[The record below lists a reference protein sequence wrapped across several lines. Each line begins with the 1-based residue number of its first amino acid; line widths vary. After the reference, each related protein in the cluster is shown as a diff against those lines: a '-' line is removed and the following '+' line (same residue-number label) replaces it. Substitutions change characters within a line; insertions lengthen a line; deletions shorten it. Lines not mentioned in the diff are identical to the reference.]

1 MITLIVLLCFF
12 TLMASSL
19 FGKEKEF
26 RFCSIITGMLFFPHI
41 IAFQNS
47 PYIAP
52 QTLLLYL
59 PLFFEYVHDTE
70 GFSKAFK
77 NFPLKIPLFIFA
89 VTSFITAATT
99 PGNFIKNMYD
109 MFRYVFDNY
118 AFFFLAYWFGL
129 HIPAK
134 KLLQALFI
142 PLFLFCAFGFVEFLL
157 NENLPYKYI
166 CSAFPI
172 YQGIYDLST
181 SISIS
186 QSWRSRICITT
197 HHPNTLTPMLFCF
210 IYLLFPQLKKFSF
223 KFKFLFLFLCSLVF
237 IAGSRTGMICL
248 IGFFGL
254 YFFKKFSP
262 AIKIAIVVTILLV
275 GSYKVYSVINYFDSG
290 NGSSISMRSQQFLY
304 TAVLFLQKPITGN
317 GTGYMGDNIFEVNAY
332 GEKTLTNTSIGALES
347 FLFRILIDFGLIG
360 LFSQLLIIISLL
372 FFFHKK
378 SHLYTG
384 TSGFF
389 ITASCYAFIF
399 LAGDSVGTLRFMFL
413 TIGFCLGNCK
423 AASLP
428 EEDATMEIEDQKD
441 LFKNPDYL
449 ESDSNNANNL
459 SDADES
465 L

>member
-41 IAFQNS
+41 IAFRNS

-172 YQGIYDLST
+172 YQGIYDLNT

-210 IYLLFPQLKKFSF
+210 IYLLFPQLKKLPF
-223 KFKFLFLFLCSLVF
+223 KFTFLFLFLCSLVF

-254 YFFKKFSP
+254 YMFKKFTP
-262 AIKIAIVVTILLV
+262 AIKIAIIVIILLA
-275 GSYKVYSVINYFDSG
+275 GSYKVYSVINYFNSG
-290 NGSSISMRSQQFLY
+290 NGSSLSMRGQQFLY
-304 TAVLFLQKPITGN
+304 TTVLFLQKPITGN
-317 GTGYMGDNIFEVNAY
+317 GTGYMGNNIFEVNAY
-332 GEKTLTNTSIGALES
+332 GEKTLTDTSIGALES

-360 LFSQLLIIISLL
+360 LFAQIVIIGALLIY
-372 FFFHKK
+372 FARKK
-378 SHLYTG
+378 NLYAG
-384 TSGFF
+384 TSGFY
-389 ITASCYAFIF
+389 ITAASYAFIF
-399 LAGDSVGTLRFMFL
+399 LAGDSFGSLRFMFL

-428 EEDATMEIEDQKD
+428 EEEATMEIEDQKD

-449 ESDSNNANNL
+449 ESESNKDNNL
-459 SDADES
+459 SEADES